1 MYAGR
6 LAGRAAAVLSAGAPG
21 YSAVACADGAAAAA
35 PCGTAAW
42 VSGPRRNNVP
52 QITAPDAKMAADHQN
67 AVVYP
72 WTRARP
78 ISLPPHW
85 RRSC

>member
-1 MYAGR
+1 MMFGECFSSQD
-6 LAGRAAAVLSAGAPG
+6 RAT
-21 YSAVACADGAAAAA
+21 AAAA

-78 ISLPPHW
+78 ISCGPGRPCTKAPGVMW
-85 RRSC
+85 ETM